1 MRVQVV
7 FCGIALA
14 LLGQSYLCAQETKSE
29 EKKTVEKKPAEK
41 APVDKSD
48 SDKKP
53 APAKPSWSPY
63 SSIQQFKIIAA
74 IDEDLDGT
82 VTAKEMETAVERIQ
96 KLDADGDGKLT
107 SAEFL
112 KEGKVPGTVLT
123 FGVVKGLDANKD
135 GELSTDEIKVA
146 VEVLKKLDANK
157 NNRLE
162 SVEYAMKSPMGM
174 GASSDGPGAGGP
186 GGPGGG
192 GGGRQMPSP
201 EEFMKSNDKNSD
213 GKVEKSELTG
223 PAANFFDRMDENK
236 DGGITLEEVKA
247 SRERMRQQN
256 GGGGGPGGGRGG
268 AGRGGPGGPGGAPPA
283 GATGEG
289 EKKSE
294 APKTDAPK

>member
-1 MRVQVV
+1 MRVQAL

-14 LLGQSYLCAQETKSE
+14 LLANSYLLAQ
-29 EKKTVEKKPAEK
+29 EKKPAEK
-41 APVDKSD
+41 ASGDKTD

-82 VTAKEMETAVERIQ
+82 VTAKEIDSAVERIQ
-96 KLDADGDGKLT
+96 KLDANGDGKLT

-123 FGVVKGLDANKD
+123 WGVVKGLDADKD
-135 GELSTDEIKVA
+135 GELSADEIKGA

-157 NNRLE
+157 NNKLE
-162 SVEYAMKSPMGM
+162 SFEYAMRSPMGM
-174 GASSDGPGAGGP
+174 GVSSDTGAGGP

-247 SRERMRQQN
+247 SRERMRQHT

-268 AGRGGPGGPGGAPPA
+268 GCRGGACGPGGAPPA

>member
-1 MRVQVV
+1 MRFQFLAPGLAFGV
-7 FCGIALA
+7 ALTLQSA
-14 LLGQSYLCAQETKSE
+14 GLLAQEGKPKEAEKKQE
-29 EKKTVEKKPAEK
+29 EKKTDEKKST
-41 APVDKSD
+41 DKQA
-48 SDKKP
+48 

-63 SSIQQFKIIAA
+63 TAIQQFKIVAA
-74 IDEDLDGT
+74 IDEDLDGV
-82 VTAKEMETAVERIQ
+82 VTAKEMESVVERIQ
-96 KLDADGDGKLT
+96 KLDTDGDGKLS

-112 KEGKVPGTVLT
+112 KEGKVPGSVLT
-123 FGVVKGLDANKD
+123 FGVVKGLDVNKD
-135 GELSTDEIKVA
+135 SELSADEIKVA

-162 SVEYAMKSPMGM
+162 SIEYAMRSPMGM
-174 GASSDGPGAGGP
+174 GVSSDTPAG

-192 GGGRQMPSP
+192 AGGGRQMPSP

-247 SRERMRQQN
+247 SRARMSQQ
-256 GGGGGPGGGRGG
+256 GGG
-268 AGRGGPGGPGGAPPA
+268 GRGGPGGPGRPGGAPPA
-283 GATGEG
+283 GGAREG
-289 EKKSE
+289 EKKSD